1 MLDLISK
8 NARILDK
15 FLKHYFNKQKHSQL
29 ITPMK
34 YGVLFGGKKIRST
47 VILGTSEIFGLKKKQ
62 VINICGSVECIHS
75 YSLIHDDLPC
85 MDNDKL
91 EGGSTAT
98 HKKFGES
105 TAILSGNSLLT
116 LAFEMIA
123 EKNYNIKPNKNFNF
137 KKISRMCRSCRYS
150 RWTVFGFKL

>member
-1 MLDLISK
+1 MEFCLEEK
-8 NARILDK
+8 N
-15 FLKHYFNKQKHSQL
+15 
-29 ITPMK
+29 
-34 YGVLFGGKKIRST
+34 KINSYSRH
-47 VILGTSEIFGLKKKQ
+47 IRNIWFKKKQ
-62 VINICGSVECIHS
+62 VVNICGSVECIHS

-91 EGGSTAT
+91 RRGKPAT
-98 HKKFGES
+98 HIKFGES

-123 EKNYNIKPNKNFNF
+123 EKNYNIKPNKKNFNF

-150 RWTVFGFKL
+150 RRTVFGFKL